1 MPSPL
6 PMDIRSNRK
15 LTSLNS
21 SHEETDSRI
30 IQYIAYAEETEY
42 ESVVI
47 RSSDSDVLFIL
58 LSYAASFDLTIFLD
72 TGVGNKRRLI
82 DVSAMASD
90 LGEDYSNALLGLYI
104 FTGEDANCAF
114 KGKGKITPLKKFN
127 RKPRYHS
134 AFQQLGNEWNLSEDV
149 IKHLERFTCEM
160 YGYPKLSSINS
171 IRSAMI
177 RKMVGEAETIN
188 QSSKIDLSELPPCR
202 RSLIP
207 HIQRV
212 NYRAA
217 QWKRSHIHQIELPPP
232 TDHGWTMTDD
242 ILEPLWSD
250 GPVLPPSLIGILST
264 SSSAADSDSESDM
277 DEPDFENPFSSDDE
291 SDIDI

>member
-82 DVSAMASD
+82 DVSAMASY

-114 KGKGKITPLKKFN
+114 KGKGKITHLKKFN
-127 RKPRYHS
+127 KKPRYHS
-134 AFQQLGNEWNLSEDV
+134 AFQRLGNEWNLSEDV
-149 IKHLERFTCEM
+149 IKSLERFTCEM

-177 RKMVGEAETIN
+177 RKMVGEGETIN

-217 QWKRSHIHQIELPPP
+217 QWK
-232 TDHGWTMTDD
+232 
-242 ILEPLWSD
+242 
-250 GPVLPPSLIGILST
+250 
-264 SSSAADSDSESDM
+264 
-277 DEPDFENPFSSDDE
+277 
-291 SDIDI
+291 